1 MDEVTPGLA
10 PAHAPHIPL
19 LSPLQLP
26 GRDDEDFPE
35 HPAVHTFDLHAVP
48 LSPNGKAAASAL
60 FVLSSSHIL
69 NTGAAHTAGTKRPHA
84 MDEDDEMSRTHH
96 PASAARTF
104 AQRPC
109 PPSSS
114 PRVFTP
120 PHPLPAQRMSKR
132 IRSSRCGT
140 CSNCLRPDCG
150 KCINCS
156 DKPKFGGPGVKK
168 QACSARKCL
177 CPNRALNFREDG
189 RDDHDED
196 EE

>member
-1 MDEVTPGLA
+1 MPEMDEVTPGLA

-84 MDEDDEMSRTHH
+84 MDEDDE
-96 PASAARTF
+96 
-104 AQRPC
+104 
-109 PPSSS
+109 
-114 PRVFTP
+114 
-120 PHPLPAQRMSKR
+120 RMSKR